1 MSRAVEPTATPHHEG
16 ALGRNQ
22 HQTST
27 KVCRRLEGNQEPA
40 PREGCGSREAGE
52 SQNYGHTVSLPDQ
65 SVPEVAFA
73 GRSNVGK
80 SSLINRL
87 LHRKKAARV
96 SNTPGRTRE
105 VNFFE
110 VNKEFVIA
118 DLPGYGYARISK
130 EAKQA
135 WQPLIE
141 GYLRNSPQLRGVVQ
155 LLDVRHAP
163 SPDDHEMLGF
173 LADIGAPTLIAATK
187 VDKLTRSEA
196 PKKLRDLAL
205 AIGVEDEQIIPFSS
219 VTGMG
224 RDDLAAAVVARVAE
238 PPWRYR
244 VSNPATY

>member
-1 MSRAVEPTATPHHEG
+1 MSKRSGEEAPNKEPRAADPLVVRSLEF
-16 ALGRNQ
+16 LGGM
-22 HQTST
+22 
-27 KVCRRLEGNQEPA
+27 VG
-40 PREGCGSREAGE
+40 EAAWRPE
-52 SQNYGHTVSLPDQ
+52 SIL
-65 SVPEVAFA
+65 PEVAFA

-110 VNKEFVIA
+110 INGQFVIA
-118 DLPGYGYARISK
+118 DLPGYGYARVSK
-130 EAKQA
+130 DAKLA

-155 LLDVRHAP
+155 LLDVRHPP
-163 SPDDHEMLGF
+163 SADDHEMLGF

-187 VDKLTRSEA
+187 VDKLTRAEA

-224 RDDLAAAVVARVAE
+224 RDDLAAAVIALVGE

-244 VSNPATY
+244 VSNRTSEEIARDTPAS